1 MRNALTVGAILGIIL
16 VITPFPAFAEG
27 TAPLKHAHI
36 TMDRKTLREG
46 LNIFVNICMGCH
58 SAKYVTYA
66 DLMHYPEIGLTHK
79 QVDAI
84 RGSKSLLASLTTDL
98 TPADA
103 KMSYG
108 KVPPD
113 LSVITLARGERGGAD
128 YVYSIL
134 TGFQHDPSGRIPDG
148 HYNLYFPG
156 NNIAMPD
163 PLSWFDHDPKDTKK
177 IEEQARSVSSFL
189 AFIAEPH
196 QVQRRTL
203 GRYVIAFLVLLTV
216 VLWLLKREVW
226 KDVKH

>member
-1 MRNALTVGAILGIIL
+1 MKRMPWLAAILGII
-16 VITPFPAFAEG
+16 IASAPAAAFAEG
-27 TAPLKHAHI
+27 TLPLKHPHI
-36 TMDRKTLREG
+36 TMDKKTLQEG
-46 LNIFVNICMGCH
+46 AEVFVNICMGCH
-58 SAKYVTYA
+58 SAKFMTYG
-66 DLMHYPEIGLTHK
+66 DLMHYPEIGMTRK

-84 RGSKSLLASLTTDL
+84 RGSKSLIAGMTTAL

-103 KMSYG
+103 KMSFG

-113 LSVITLARGERGGAD
+113 LSVITLSRRGPD

-134 TGFQHDPSGRIPDG
+134 TGFAHDPSGRIPDG
-148 HYNLYFPG
+148 HYNAYFPG

-163 PLSWFDHDPKDTKK
+163 PLSWFDHDPKDTQK

-196 QVQRRTL
+196 QIKRRLL

-226 KDVKH
+226 KDIEH